1 MENNKIIIVSG
12 ITGSIGQEVARKYI
26 SQKNTIVYG
35 ISRRGVD
42 ISNIEK
48 LPEHH
53 LIVKVNLTDSNSI
66 KDFLKKISFT
76 NVSSVEYFHLVG
88 EFKTEINSNLE
99 INVANDFDNDGI
111 DDEVYNLVAKSYTE
125 IVEIL
130 SEKTNNLNKELK
142 VVSFGSLADIY
153 NIPVFQSFKKSRD
166 IVKNFSKKIQETFQ
180 NVNFYLFNTS
190 TIFAV
195 DEMIE
200 RPFIFSTKVNPEF
213 WITPKELTDKMFT
226 FMEFEK
232 GVFETDIY
240 ITNPNFS
247 DNYFDAEI
255 TYKRRVQELFNKNI

>member
-1 MENNKIIIVSG
+1 MNYKKLIIIAG
-12 ITGSIGQEVARKYI
+12 ITGSIGQEIARKYI
-26 SQKNTIVYG
+26 GQNNTLVYG

-42 ISNIEK
+42 ISSMDKI
-48 LPEHH
+48 PEHH
-53 LIVKVNLTDSNSI
+53 LIVKVDLTDSNSI

-76 NVSSVEYFHLVG
+76 DVSSVEYFHLVG

-99 INVANDFDNDGI
+99 INVTNDFNNDGI
-111 DDEVYNLVAKSYTE
+111 DDEVYNLVAKSYIE
-125 IVEIL
+125 MVEIL
-130 SEKTNNLNKELK
+130 SEQTNSLNKELK

-180 NVNFYLFNTS
+180 NVNIYLFNTS

-200 RPFIFSTKVNPEF
+200 RPFIFSTNVNPEF
-213 WITPKELTDKMFT
+213 WITPKELADKMFT

-240 ITNPNFS
+240 IANPHFS
-247 DNYFDAEI
+247 DDYFNADI
-255 TYKRRVQELFNKNI
+255 TYKRRVQELFNKKI